1 MSNYRRAYIA
11 GSTVFLTWVTY
22 RRAPLF
28 SHPDT
33 VALLRQAVRKAKR
46 EADFQIVAAAV
57 LPDHLHF
64 IWTLPPD
71 DHNYSKR
78 VGRIKVLFTRAL
90 RGHDA
95 QPEALSPSRR
105 KHRESDVWQRRFW
118 EHTLR
123 SEAELSRY
131 LDYVHYNPVK
141 HGLVKCP
148 HQWPYSSFHKLV
160 GQGVYQ
166 RDWAC
171 QCNGSNVDFA
181 GLLEVD
187 LLSGE

>member
-1 MSNYRRAYIA
+1 MSNYRRTYSA
-11 GSTVFLTWVTY
+11 GSTVFLTWVAY

-28 SHPDT
+28 SHPET
-33 VALLRQAVRKAKR
+33 VALFRQSVRKAKR

-90 RGHDA
+90 RGHNA
-95 QPEALSPSRR
+95 QPETISPSRR

-123 SEAELSRY
+123 SKAELSRY
-131 LDYVHYNPVK
+131 FDYVHYNPVK
-141 HGLVKCP
+141 RGLVKCP
-148 HQWPYSSFHKLV
+148 HQWPYSSFHELV

-166 RDWAC
+166 QDWVC
-171 QCNGSNVDFA
+171 QCHGTSTDFA
-181 GLLEVD
+181 GLLEVG
-187 LLSGE
+187 LLCGE